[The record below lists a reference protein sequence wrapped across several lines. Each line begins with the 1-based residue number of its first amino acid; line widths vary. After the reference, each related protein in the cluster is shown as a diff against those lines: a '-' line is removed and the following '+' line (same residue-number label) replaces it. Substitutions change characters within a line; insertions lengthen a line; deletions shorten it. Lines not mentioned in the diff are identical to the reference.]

1 MLCFITGIWI
11 AHSRFFRYLN
21 DVHRCGEIRRLF
33 RTITKFNLLLPSENL
48 RLDSDLLYMLVFV
61 TKYLIL
67 RFSQVIMLVCTLGAH
82 AEPEPQKYHSSY
94 AAEYPPTHYS
104 KPYSEPAYESYP
116 EKYPAVYHEKY
127 PTTYPEKYPAPYHE
141 KYHASYPEKYPSYP
155 EKYPAAYPEKYPA
168 AYPEKYP
175 TAYQPKPTVYPYSTP
190 IKYCDPK
197 AAPKCAEN
205 TTNTVCL
212 TDDEYP
218 TYEIKVTQSV
228 FFYQYQCFNYYTEIY
243 RLDN

>member
-1 MLCFITGIWI
+1 
-11 AHSRFFRYLN
+11 
-21 DVHRCGEIRRLF
+21 
-33 RTITKFNLLLPSENL
+33 
-48 RLDSDLLYMLVFV
+48 MLVFV

-116 EKYPAVYHEKY
+116 EKHPAVYHEKY

-228 FFYQYQCFNYYTEIY
+228 FFINISVLTIIQKYIAWTIKSKAFQRYPSTHTSFIY
-243 RLDN
+243 GSCYHSMPSTTILWS